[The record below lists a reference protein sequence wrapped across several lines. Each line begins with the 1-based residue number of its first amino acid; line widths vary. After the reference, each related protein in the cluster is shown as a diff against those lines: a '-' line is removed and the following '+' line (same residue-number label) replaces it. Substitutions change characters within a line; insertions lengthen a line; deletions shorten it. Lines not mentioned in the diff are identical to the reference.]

1 MSTLVNENHMELVN
15 TKHNTLPPKEEYLFI
30 RTEILQYMQNYQNV
44 RNMMYIVTA
53 TCLGFALG
61 ANVPNPYF
69 YLLPL
74 LIIMPSFLVGINF
87 WKCVII
93 DSLYLRVYHEENGS
107 MFQWASRHDRLYKD
121 NRGLE
126 DKINV

>member
-1 MSTLVNENHMELVN
+1 M
-15 TKHNTLPPKEEYLFI
+15 
-30 RTEILQYMQNYQNV
+30 
-44 RNMMYIVTA
+44 
-53 TCLGFALG
+53 
-61 ANVPNPYF
+61 PNPYF